1 MRLEANPTPSLAWT
15 LGVYAFFLALAS
27 LVLGLVLWAYG
38 LSPLGALVR
47 VLGLLQD
54 PLGLAEVARRGIPL
68 LLVGAGLALAFR
80 LGFFNIGAEGQLL
93 LGAVGGAYVALFLPP
108 GPWSLPLMFLL
119 GGALGGGYALL
130 AAWLR
135 VRRGANEI
143 LVTLMQNYL
152 AYYLVVY
159 LVAGPWKG
167 RTAFGFLYTDPF
179 PEAARLPLLPGTL
192 VHWPTLLLGILAA
205 LFLDF
210 LLFRTPLGFAWR
222 VLGEN
227 PLAARYLGLK
237 TPRLLFLL
245 ALLSGG
251 LAGLAGVGEVAGI
264 HGKLLEP
271 AQLSLGYGFT
281 AILVAWLAR
290 GRPLYVLLTAP
301 LMGLI
306 LAGGDILKLDYAL
319 PFRVVDLFSG
329 LMLLA
334 LVGAEALSHKRI
346 LWR

>member
-1 MRLEANPTPSLAWT
+1 MRLEPNPSPTRAWV
-15 LGVYAFFLALAS
+15 LGSYLLALGLAL
-27 LVLGLVLWAYG
+27 LVLALLFWAYG
-38 LSPLGALVR
+38 VAPGPALAK
-47 VLGLLQD
+47 VLGLLRD
-54 PLGLAEVARRGIPL
+54 PLGLAEVARRTIPL
-68 LLVGAGLALAFR
+68 LLIGAGLALAFR

-93 LGAVGGAYVALFLPP
+93 LGAVGGTLAALFLPV
-108 GPWSLPLMFLL
+108 GPWTLPLMFLL
-119 GGALGGGYALL
+119 GGLLGGGYALI

-135 VRRGANEI
+135 VRLGANEI

-159 LVAGPWKG
+159 LLAGPWKG

-192 VHWPTLLLGILAA
+192 VHWPTLLLGVLAA
-205 LFLDF
+205 LLLDF

-227 PLAARYLGLK
+227 PLAARYLGLEAD
-237 TPRLLFLL
+237 RLLLVLGF
-245 ALLSGG
+245 LSGG

-290 GRPLYVLLTAP
+290 GRPLYALLTAP
-301 LMGLI
+301 LLGLI
-306 LAGGDILKLDYAL
+306 LAGGDALKLDYAM
-319 PFRVVDLFSG
+319 PFRVVDVFSG
-329 LMLLA
+329 VLLLA
-334 LVGAEALSHKRI
+334 LVGAEALSRRRV